1 MKCSFEGC
9 TGEAQFG
16 YVWAWGD
23 SGVCCERHRFILGQ
37 QAQRLGRA
45 VTITSLDPGA
55 PKPTTRDE
63 RVGYQA
69 RILAL
74 EEELQDVH
82 ARGLTLHEHATELG
96 RQMRILTAQNQTLE
110 SELQAHRERVA
121 GLDQELL
128 ATRTAQDKYRAE
140 VLRLERLLEAY
151 ELPDLATLDVPP
163 GPAHTP

>member
-1 MKCSFEGC
+1 MNCSFEGC
-9 TGEAQFG
+9 TGEALFG

-37 QAQRLGRA
+37 QSQRLGRA

-55 PKPTTRDE
+55 PKPVTRDE
-63 RVGYQA
+63 RIGYQA

-82 ARGLTLHEHATELG
+82 ARGLTLHEHGTELG
-96 RQMRILTAQNQTLE
+96 RQLRTLTAQNQTLE

-121 GLDQELL
+121 GLDQEL
-128 ATRTAQDKYRAE
+128 ADTRTAHAKAGAE
-140 VLRLERLLEAY
+140 VLRLERLLAAY
-151 ELPDLATLDVPP
+151 ELPDIAPLDSPP
-163 GPAHTP
+163 APAHTP